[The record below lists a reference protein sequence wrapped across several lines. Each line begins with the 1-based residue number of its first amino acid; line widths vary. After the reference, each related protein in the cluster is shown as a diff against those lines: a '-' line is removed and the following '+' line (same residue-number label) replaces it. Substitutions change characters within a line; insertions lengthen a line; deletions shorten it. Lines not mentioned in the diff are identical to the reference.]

1 VSFRIICALLL
12 FSLMGPLAAQDLEPR
27 RWSHLPTG
35 LNVIGIA
42 TGYTDGDILF
52 DPVLLAEDVRFD
64 LYLVG
69 AAYISTFDLFGK
81 SARIDFTQPY
91 AVGRWEGLIDGEYT
105 STRRSGLMDSLLRFS
120 INIYGAPALTG
131 KEFIKYKMDNPVN
144 TTIGAALAV
153 TFPIGDYD
161 NTKLINLSGNRMVY
175 RPQLGILHQRRNWQ
189 FELTGSV
196 YLYGENDDFWNG
208 NVHTQ
213 DPLWFMQ
220 GHVIYAIKPGWW
232 ASLSGGFAHGGRSDV
247 NGVPKSDDRRSRYI
261 ALSLGVPINAR
272 QGLKITYLTRDTHI
286 DTGLRTNAL
295 LLGWSMSWGL

>member
-1 VSFRIICALLL
+1 
-12 FSLMGPLAAQDLEPR
+12 
-27 RWSHLPTG
+27 
-35 LNVIGIA
+35 
-42 TGYTDGDILF
+42 
-52 DPVLLAEDVRFD
+52 
-64 LYLVG
+64 
-69 AAYISTFDLFGK
+69 
-81 SARIDFTQPY
+81 
-91 AVGRWEGLIDGEYT
+91 
-105 STRRSGLMDSLLRFS
+105 MDSLLRFS